1 MGDRGRDLP
10 DGVEQRHVAP
20 MARHHA
26 LPVGLVVLSLAM
38 AAGLVGLAGREET
51 LRAVA
56 AGVRLDW
63 HGPAVIRSGEFL
75 EMRITVDTR
84 DRIDRPVLEV
94 AATLWEDF
102 TINTLI
108 PAPVEEGSLDGA
120 FRFEFAEMPAG
131 SRLLIKVDAQI
142 NPDILGGNA
151 GMVTLYDGEQA
162 LVSLPVEIEVL
173 P

>member
-1 MGDRGRDLP
+1 
-10 DGVEQRHVAP
+10 

-120 FRFEFAEMPAG
+120 FR
-131 SRLLIKVDAQI
+131 LLIKVDAQI